1 MRKAQQTTKRMQRLE
16 MRIPLERKALLQR
29 AAALRGITLTEFV
42 MAATIEA
49 AVQIIQMHE
58 PMVLSSADSRAF
70 SAAILRSMPANAR
83 LARAAQEYAKR
94 FDDR

>member
-16 MRIPLERKALLQR
+16 VRIPLERKALLQR
-29 AAALRGITLTEFV
+29 AAALRGNTLTKFV
-42 MAATIEA
+42 VAAATEA
-49 AVQIIQMHE
+49 AVRTIEMYE
-58 PMVLSSADSRAF
+58 PMVLSSVDSRAF

-83 LARAAQEYAKR
+83 LARAAQEYARR